1 MATIAEPHPV
11 LDKAPSRARRS
22 ARRHE
27 PTSQEIEQARIRHKR
42 NEIIGLIAF
51 GLVLLVV
58 FLMRNYAS

>member
-11 LDKAPSRARRS
+11 SDKPANTVRRGT
-22 ARRHE
+22 RRRE

-42 NEIIGLIAF
+42 NEIIALIAF
-51 GLVLLVV
+51 GVVLLIV